1 MVMNRGPNGTRAAGE
16 GRPGA
21 RRVRPAVR
29 RAKKFLNQMVD
40 NGRTVNILNHMVI
53 DRSPRLDRMF
63 HALSHPARRTMLRTL
78 AAGTPRNLTELARP
92 LRMSFPAA
100 SKHVRV
106 LERARLVRRRRV
118 GRTHVCRIEAR
129 PLAEAERWLETYR
142 RVWEGQFNRL
152 DDLLDELKSA
162 ETKST
167 DTRSSE
173 GEPR

>member
-1 MVMNRGPNGTRAAGE
+1 
-16 GRPGA
+16 
-21 RRVRPAVR
+21 
-29 RAKKFLNQMVD
+29 MVD
-40 NGRTVNILNHMVI
+40 NFSIAAILNHMVV
-53 DRSPRLDRMF
+53 DRSPALDRVF

-78 AAGTPRNLTELARP
+78 AAGEPQNLTELARP

-129 PLAEAERWLETYR
+129 PLADAEQWLETYR

-152 DDLLDELKSA
+152 DDLLDEMKSHEA
-162 ETKST
+162 KSK
-167 DTRSSE
+167 DQPSSE